1 MPNPWEAGEKYE
13 KVHVLAEAQL
23 TLGFFNWSV
32 TTLVPSAS
40 AVWLQAASLEQGL
53 ASTRIFWKIWV
64 ADLAWVLRGKGA
76 LPTRPCGALAVR
88 KRCVPLRFGA
98 VCAGVLLEAVLSDPV
113 KCKRG
118 KGALKARG
126 YKTPTAVR
134 AAPACESFILSPNH
148 ASRHECTS

>member
-1 MPNPWEAGEKYE
+1 MRRERE
-13 KVHVLAEAQL
+13 
-23 TLGFFNWSV
+23 
-32 TTLVPSAS
+32 
-40 AVWLQAASLEQGL
+40 AASLEQGL
-53 ASTRIFWKIWV
+53 ASTGIFRKIWV

-98 VCAGVLLEAVLSDPV
+98 ACAGVLLEALLSDPV

-118 KGALKARG
+118 KSALEARRDKA
-126 YKTPTAVR
+126 PTALR

-148 ASRHECTS
+148 ASRNTYTS

>member
-1 MPNPWEAGEKYE
+1 VPNPWEAGEEYE

-88 KRCVPLRFGA
+88 KRLCHYDSEL
-98 VCAGVLLEAVLSDPV
+98 CAQACFSKLS
-113 KCKRG
+113 
-118 KGALKARG
+118 
-126 YKTPTAVR
+126 
-134 AAPACESFILSPNH
+134 
-148 ASRHECTS
+148 